1 MTHPLESLF
10 AKRLRDERV
19 RAGFSQTELAKR
31 LTELVGYTVDG
42 SSITRIEKEKRG
54 VRLVEAIEIA
64 EVLGLQLHELVEDR
78 DDVDGKL
85 DGLRQDLFMAK
96 YEADAIE
103 DNLQRARDSVTAIEE
118 RIAALEA
125 AQRKNE

>member
-125 AQRKNE
+125 AQRKGE